1 MALDNY
7 ANLKNEIASYL
18 NRTDLSSF
26 LDTFIDLAESRMA
39 RDLRLREMETIDTSI
54 TTVSGTQSYN
64 LPTGYLEMRYVALQT
79 SPYTFL
85 TYLAPP
91 DFMRVYNAGEGS
103 GSPSHYTIIGSK
115 IHLGKM
121 PDSAKVLDLGFF
133 KRPTGLSSS
142 NTTNDILTNFPDL
155 YLYACLAESEPFL
168 MNDERLKVWASLYK
182 EGIKTANDSAQRG
195 RTSSA
200 PLNMSARMVV

>member
-1 MALDNY
+1 MALDTY
-7 ANLKNEIASYL
+7 ANLKTEIANYL
-18 NRTDLSSF
+18 NRTDLTSY

-39 RDLRLREMETIDTSI
+39 RDLRLREMETVDTTI
-54 TTVSGTQSYN
+54 NTVSGTQSYN
-64 LPTGYLEMRYVALQT
+64 LPTGYLEMRYVAYQT

-91 DFMRVYNAGEGS
+91 DFMRVYNSGEGS
-103 GSPSHYTIIGSK
+103 GTPSHYTIIGSQ
-115 IHLGKM
+115 IYLGM
-121 PDSAKVLDLGFF
+121 QPDAVKVLELGFF

-182 EGIKTANDSAQRG
+182 EGIKTANESAQRG

>member
-103 GSPSHYTIIGSK
+103 GSPSHYTIIGSQ

-133 KRPTGLSSS
+133 KRPTSLSSS

>member
-1 MALDNY
+1 MALDTY
-7 ANLKNEIASYL
+7 ANLKTEIANYL
-18 NRTDLSSF
+18 NRTDLTSY
-26 LDTFIDLAESRMA
+26 LDTFIDLAESRHA
-39 RDLRLREMETIDTSI
+39 RDLRLREMESVDTSI
-54 TTVSGTQSYN
+54 TTVSGTQSYD
-64 LPTGYLEMRYVALQT
+64 LPTGYLEMRYVAYQT

-103 GSPSHYTIIGSK
+103 GTPSHYTIIGSK
-115 IHLGKM
+115 IYLGM
-121 PDSAKVLDLGFF
+121 QPDSAKVLELGFF
-133 KRPTGLSSS
+133 KRPTALSTS
-142 NTTNDILTNFPDL
+142 NTTNLILTNFPDL
-155 YLYACLAESEPFL
+155 YLYACLAESEPFI

-182 EGIKTANDSAQRG
+182 EGVQTANESAQRG